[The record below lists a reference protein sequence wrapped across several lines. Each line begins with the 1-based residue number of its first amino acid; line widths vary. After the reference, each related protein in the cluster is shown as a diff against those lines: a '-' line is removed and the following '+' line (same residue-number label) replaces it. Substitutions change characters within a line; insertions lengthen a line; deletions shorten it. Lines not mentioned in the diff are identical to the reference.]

1 MKLEYSYEIVK
12 KTLDFIDDKKLQ
24 VVIENRLDELE
35 RVFLANANLSTI
47 ILSISCIE
55 GIFKHVA
62 NVFKAEI
69 RASTKYP
76 KISVGKNKGNKKK
89 FKDFTIEEIYQLL
102 LERDILQHIDN
113 FDHIYALFRNYR
125 NFIHPKNQKDKSWPV
140 GLGQSQMALGL
151 LNATIDQISKYIF
164 IGPEILVKITG
175 RPRYDLS
182 KVLHLDTA
190 ETRTHSFLIIKRKID
205 SLLDISLNV
214 ELSADSVFN
223 FVFNYVDENNFK
235 MLRLD
240 NRNLQRTPNSLLYS
254 KQKYD
259 WHIVGVAENK
269 QAPDGTISLRI
280 QVDISKKK
288 FTFIV
293 NGESYNFFKKD
304 GEKIDLFQEFQKGLN
319 VGWFNEVNP
328 VKLSSIKIG

>member
-1 MKLEYSYEIVK
+1 MKLEYSHEIVK
-12 KTLDFIDDKKLQ
+12 KTLDFIDDKNLQ

-35 RVFLANANLSTI
+35 RVFLVNANLSTI

-89 FKDFTIEEIYQLL
+89 FKDLTIEEIYQLL

-182 KVLHLDTA
+182 QVLHLDTA

-223 FVFNYVDENNFK
+223 FVFNYVDESNFK

-240 NRNLQRTPNSLLYS
+240 NRDLQRTPNSLLYS

-259 WHIVGVAENK
+259 WYIVGVAENK
-269 QAPDGTISLRI
+269 QPPDGTISLRI
-280 QVDISKKK
+280 QVDISEKK
-288 FTFIV
+288 FAFIV
-293 NGESYNFFKKD
+293 NGESYKFFKKD
-304 GEKIDLFQEFQKGLN
+304 GKKIDLFQEFQKGLN

>member
-1 MKLEYSYEIVK
+1 M
-12 KTLDFIDDKKLQ
+12 
-24 VVIENRLDELE
+24 RLS
-35 RVFLANANLSTI
+35 V
-47 ILSISCIE
+47 
-55 GIFKHVA
+55 
-62 NVFKAEI
+62 NVDI
-69 RASTKYP
+69 RAIPNGFGSSKC
-76 KISVGKNKGNKKK
+76 NN
-89 FKDFTIEEIYQLL
+89 
-102 LERDILQHIDN
+102 R
-113 FDHIYALFRNYR
+113 
-125 NFIHPKNQKDKSWPV
+125 
-140 GLGQSQMALGL
+140 
-151 LNATIDQISKYIF
+151 QISKYIF

-223 FVFNYVDENNFK
+223 FVFNYVDESNFK

-240 NRNLQRTPNSLLYS
+240 NRDLQRTPNSLLYS

-269 QAPDGTISLRI
+269 QPPDGTINLIIRI
-280 QVDISKKK
+280 DISKKE
-288 FTFIV
+288 FSFNV
-293 NGESYNFFKKD
+293 NGDKYKFKFFRKN
-304 GEKIDLFQEFQKGLN
+304 GGIIDLFQEFQKGLN

-328 VKLSSIKIG
+328 VKLSSIKIK

>member
-1 MKLEYSYEIVK
+1 MKLEYSHEIVK
-12 KTLDFIDDKKLQ
+12 KTLDFIDDKDLQ
-24 VVIENRLDELE
+24 VVIEKRLNELE
-35 RVFLANANLSTI
+35 KVFLVNANLSTI

-62 NVFKAEI
+62 NVFRAEI
-69 RASTKYP
+69 RAATDYP

-89 FKDFTIEEIYQLL
+89 FRDLKIEEIYQLL

-125 NFIHPKNQKDKSWPV
+125 NFIHPKKQKDKSWPV

-190 ETRTHSFLIIKRKID
+190 ETRTHSFLVIKRKID
-205 SLLDISLNV
+205 SWFIFQSMF
-214 ELSADSVFN
+214 EIQSVILTGSC
-223 FVFNYVDENNFK
+223 DERYQ
-235 MLRLD
+235 M
-240 NRNLQRTPNSLLYS
+240 
-254 KQKYD
+254 
-259 WHIVGVAENK
+259 
-269 QAPDGTISLRI
+269 
-280 QVDISKKK
+280 
-288 FTFIV
+288 
-293 NGESYNFFKKD
+293 
-304 GEKIDLFQEFQKGLN
+304 
-319 VGWFNEVNP
+319 
-328 VKLSSIKIG
+328 